1 MTKTPALQAVTAN
14 DLMDGDVVY
23 LTPASG
29 WSRELAEAAIAD
41 TSEAADCLLATAL
54 PQEAAVVGPY
64 LIDVFRDGEGRLEP
78 LHYRERIRT
87 LGPSNR
93 TDIGRQAE
101 TPAVRRQE
109 SAHVSL

>member
-1 MTKTPALQAVTAN
+1 MNSIPALQAVTAN

-23 LTPASG
+23 LTAEHC
-29 WSRELAEAAIAD
+29 WSRHL
-41 TSEAADCLLATAL
+41 SEAALAAKPDEAASLLAIAMR
-54 PQEAAVVGPY
+54 QEHLVVGPY
-64 LIDVFRDGEGRLEP
+64 LMDVSRAAAGQLEP
-78 LHYRERIRT
+78 KHYRERIRT

-93 TDIGRQAE
+93 PDLGRQAE